1 MRLASFA
8 GVNDCVENSGQ
19 IVNKSGNLLSREV
32 NRWNEQTGLELL
44 SCNQRR
50 NGLCISGLQ
59 IKWRVI
65 NGKTINRFG

>member
-32 NRWNEQTGLELL
+32 NRRNERTGLELL
-44 SCNQRR
+44 PCNQRR
-50 NGLCISGLQ
+50 KVLCISGLKS
-59 IKWRVI
+59 KWRVI
-65 NGKTINRFG
+65 NGKTINRLG

>member
-50 NGLCISGLQ
+50 KGLCISGLQ